1 MQHQRRFSVTRKS
14 KYTSCVPED
23 GYISLSRQLLCFPKR
38 KLEGR
43 GRRNP
48 IPCPPREKYDDR
60 PQASAEFTKGRVTRC
75 FLLFAR
81 LIAPYRLGRVFLQTI
96 YKRYTR
102 YHWYTYACIGL
113 YRIHLGNWWP
123 IFNNS
128 LLYLLLENKIR
139 ISRDILFGYFILWIM
154 KIEMYDKYL

>member
-23 GYISLSRQLLCFPKR
+23 GYISLSRQFTVLSKA
-38 KLEGR
+38 ETR
-43 GRRNP
+43 GSRP
-48 IPCPPREKYDDR
+48 SKSDPLPPAGKIRW
-60 PQASAEFTKGRVTRC
+60 SSTAEFTKGRVTRC

-113 YRIHLGNWWP
+113 YGIHLGNWWP